1 MRRPPVRPPRSRSTK
16 RAPDT
21 APEFASPTATRRPD
35 WRASARDQLSRVC
48 EETSPVVQSVLVTH
62 KPWFLQLHDFDVFR
76 LDVLGGAAGETAG
89 GQQ

>member
-1 MRRPPVRPPRSRSTK
+1 MQRPPLRPPRSRSTK
-16 RAPDT
+16 R
-21 APEFASPTATRRPD
+21 SPTATRRPD